1 MATTE
6 ASQAV
11 DKSESEKETA
21 DSSEKLA
28 EPSSES
34 VGEAREVAVVSSHY
48 FLLYLSS
55 FVKGAAI

>member
-6 ASQAV
+6 ASQAE

-21 DSSEKLA
+21 DSSENPA

-34 VGEAREVAVVSSHY
+34 VGEAREAAVVSSHY
-48 FLLYLSS
+48 FLLYLSN